1 MGRTKK
7 YKTNEEK
14 IDADRRDKRK
24 CYNKHKELYNLISKR
39 AYYNKCLKL
48 YPDKIEY
55 YLRLI
60 NESNTEIE
68 RIKSNSSV
76 IQEQN
81 Q

>member
-7 YKTNEEK
+7 YMTQEEK
-14 IDADRRDKRK
+14 TEADRRDKRK
-24 CYNKHKELYNLISKR
+24 CYHKHKELYNLISKR

-55 YLRLI
+55 YQRLI

>member
-7 YKTNEEK
+7 YMTNEEK
-14 IDADRRDKRK
+14 IDADRKDKRK

-55 YLRLI
+55 YQQRI
-60 NESNTEIE
+60 NEANEEIE
-68 RIKSNSSV
+68 RIKASEN
-76 IQEQN
+76 
-81 Q
+81 